1 MSSPTPPP
9 HSDLAPETILF
20 DTNCAYG
27 PSLYAQIKLLAEGN
41 FQAGLHFADLKEGGV
56 ELLLNPYIRD
66 KMTTEQQ
73 EKYDAALQMVEEM
86 RAKIISGE
94 VVVERNIEKR

>member
-1 MSSPTPPP
+1 
-9 HSDLAPETILF
+9 
-20 DTNCAYG
+20 
-27 PSLYAQIKLLAEGN
+27 
-41 FQAGLHFADLKEGGV
+41 
-56 ELLLNPYIRD
+56 
-66 KMTTEQQ
+66 MTTEQQ